1 MNYLIKNAKIN
12 NHILDI
18 LIENGMVTAI
28 DTAISASEVEIIN
41 ANGKN
46 VLPGLVDVHVHFRE
60 PGFEYKET
68 IASGSL
74 ASAHG
79 GFTSVIAMPNLNPV
93 PDNKAKF
100 AQQLKLNNENSV
112 IKLYQFAPISGSL
125 IADEITDMLEIAALK
140 PAGFT
145 NDGHGV
151 QNSQTMLTAMRQAQ
165 ALSLPIVAHIEDD
178 SLINGGVMNAGV
190 VADRLGLPGM
200 ESLSE
205 SSQLARDLM
214 MVRETGVQ
222 YHAAHIS
229 TQASIDLIRQAKKEG
244 LAVTAEVSPHHLL
257 LDETMIEYDNPLMK
271 MNPPLRTPQ
280 DRLAC
285 VAGLLDGTID
295 MIATD
300 HAPHSVEEK
309 TGSMLT
315 AAFGIVG
322 IETSLALMYTSFV
335 KSGLVNLETL
345 LTWMAINPAKIFKL
359 SAGKIAVGMPADLI
373 IVDFEHE
380 FEIKTEDFISQGT
393 NSPFVGKKVYGQVLT
408 TVVDG
413 KIVYSK

>member
-1 MNYLIKNAKIN
+1 MSYLIKNAKIN
-12 NHILDI
+12 DCIQDV
-18 LIENGMVTAI
+18 LIENGIIAAI
-28 DTAISASEVEIIN
+28 ATTINVSEVEIIN
-41 ANGKN
+41 VNGKN
-46 VLPGLVDVHVHFRE
+46 ILPGLVDVHVHFRE

-93 PDNKAKF
+93 PDNKARF

-125 IADEITDMLEIAALK
+125 VADEVTDMIEIAALK
-140 PAGFT
+140 PVGFT
-145 NDGHGV
+145 NDGYGV

-165 ALSLPIVAHIEDD
+165 KLSLPIVAHIEDD
-178 SLINGGVMNAGV
+178 TLINGGVMNAGV

-205 SSQLARDLM
+205 SSQLARDLI
-214 MVRETGVQ
+214 MVRATGVQ

-229 TQASIDLIRQAKKEG
+229 TRASIDLIRQAKKEG

-271 MNPPLRTPQ
+271 MNPPLRTIQ

-285 VAGLLDGTID
+285 IAGLLDGTID

-309 TGSMLT
+309 NGSMVT

-322 IETSLALMYTSFV
+322 IETSLALIYTSFV
-335 KSGLVNLETL
+335 KSGLVKLETL
-345 LTWMAINPAKIFKL
+345 LTWMATNPAKIFKL
-359 SAGKIAVGMPADLI
+359 AAGKIAVGMPADLI

-393 NSPFVGKKVYGQVLT
+393 NSPFVGQKVYGQVLT
-408 TVVDG
+408 TFVDG

>member
-178 SLINGGVMNAGV
+178 TLINGGVMNAGV